1 MRWKV
6 GLRKKPKPLN
16 TNGAQFSNLINFD
29 KKIIMQE
36 TQFQSFLNLQYSAKK
51 KLELGTH
58 F

>member
-1 MRWKV
+1 V

-29 KKIIMQE
+29 KKIIMEE